1 MEATPEDFA
10 AWIREYGDRRYRD
23 GYRDAI
29 RELFKVREWLM
40 RQQDKKWRQE
50 VREWVDNLIEE
61 MGART

>member
-1 MEATPEDFA
+1 MNKSN
-10 AWIREYGDRRYRD
+10 ILGRRYRD